1 MMSSKRVMLVE
12 DDEAVANV
20 ISLYLSDYG
29 FEVSHEENG
38 EIAAGR
44 IIQELPDAVILDGLL
59 PGMNGVDVCREVR
72 KSFDNPIIMLTA
84 MEDETDQIVALELGA
99 DDYIVKPAAPRILLA
114 HLKACLRRASSNDEN
129 APPEILQFGDLTI
142 SLTSRNAVLNGTELL
157 LTDSEF
163 DLLWLLASNAGRI
176 LDRDNIYE
184 QLRGRDYDG
193 LDRSI
198 DMKISRL
205 RKQLHNGSQNS
216 CRIKTVRGKGYLFS
230 RT

>member
-1 MMSSKRVMLVE
+1 MLSKRVMLVE
-12 DDEAVANV
+12 DDDAVANV

-29 FEVSHEENG
+29 FEVLHEGNG
-38 EIAAGR
+38 AIAAGR

-72 KSFDNPIIMLTA
+72 KTFDNPIIMLTS
-84 MEDETDQIVALELGA
+84 MDDETDQIVALELGA
-99 DDYIVKPAAPRILLA
+99 DDYIVKPTAPRVLLA
-114 HLKACLRRASSNDEN
+114 HLKACLRRAYSDEEH
-129 APPEILQFGDLTI
+129 ADSKILQFGDVTI
-142 SLTSRNAVLNGTELL
+142 SSIARKVTLNDVEIL

-163 DLLWLLASNAGRI
+163 DLLWLLASNAGQI
-176 LDRDNIYE
+176 ISRDFICE

-198 DMKISRL
+198 DMKVSRL
-205 RKQLHNGSQNS
+205 RKHLCDDSDHPSQ
-216 CRIKTVRGKGYLFS
+216 IKTVRGKGYLFS